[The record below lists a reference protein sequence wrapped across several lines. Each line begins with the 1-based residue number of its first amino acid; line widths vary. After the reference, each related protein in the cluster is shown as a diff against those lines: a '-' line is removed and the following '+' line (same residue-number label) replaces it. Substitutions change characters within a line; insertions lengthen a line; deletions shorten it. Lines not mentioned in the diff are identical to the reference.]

1 MICSKF
7 WAIDAL
13 FVTFEQYIQLSH
25 NKNPFEVANK
35 SIPGTVEPTKPVT
48 QKKATMINTV
58 AFSSDMRTLFLIDE
72 GRAFSFS
79 LDSDN
84 GVYVGLVK
92 GQVTAV
98 STIDDSS
105 SSEKRGKV
113 LKLTTAGAQWT
124 IFYNR
129 RRQSLAIIGATDID
143 SSMAAGPEDGYVELE
158 KVKAYLFNL
167 KENVVNIRRVGN
179 AIELTA
185 VGK

>member
-1 MICSKF
+1 
-7 WAIDAL
+7 
-13 FVTFEQYIQLSH
+13 
-25 NKNPFEVANK
+25 
-35 SIPGTVEPTKPVT
+35 
-48 QKKATMINTV
+48 MINTV

-143 SSMAAGPEDGYVELE
+143 SSLIGATDIDSSMAAGPEDGYVELE